1 MTEYRIRK
9 RAPACMVS
17 GRPFESGD
25 VVVSA
30 IYPDPE
36 SEGFVR
42 RDVLESEFVAD
53 GSAFSFWKTVHEE
66 ESKEDRRVDLD
77 LALTFLDRL
86 LREADPAREG
96 LVYTLTLL
104 LSRKRRVKIK
114 ETRQL
119 PDGELLTVLVP
130 GAEDDQLVQVR
141 APVLDDEKV
150 ASLQSQLAELFD
162 FGEESSSEPAEDA

>member
-1 MTEYRIRK
+1 MNEYKIRK
-9 RAPACMVS
+9 RAPACMES
-17 GRPFESGD
+17 GRPFEPGD
-25 VVVSA
+25 VIVSA

-42 RDVLESEFVAD
+42 KDVLEQEFVHD

-66 ESKEDRRVDLD
+66 EPSDERRVDFD
-77 LALTFLDRL
+77 LALSFLDRL
-86 LREADPAREG
+86 IREADPAREG

-114 ETRQL
+114 ETRRL

-130 GAEDDQLVQVR
+130 GAEEDQLVQVR
-141 APVLDDEKV
+141 APTLDDEQV
-150 ASLQSQLAELFD
+150 ENLQSQLAELFD
-162 FGEESSSEPAEDA
+162 FGDGPSDEPAEDA